1 MPHLFT
7 RASCAALILVALA
20 PASAQFADMPGRW
33 GYAMPLPFAS
43 TEIAG
48 AVVDVAVPEPLPA
61 DSRLWATPNLF
72 VSPHVSVDDPVS
84 YTPDSLDLFFLN
96 LGHFL
101 RGEEMPNRVDAARGY

>member
-48 AVVDVAVPEPLPA
+48 AVVDGKFHVVGGSTDGRGVSAFHGEYDPATNNWRWRAPLPMEL
-61 DSRLWATPNLF
+61 S
-72 VSPHVSVDDPVS
+72 HVGV
-84 YTPDSLDLFFLN
+84 
-96 LGHFL
+96 
-101 RGEEMPNRVDAARGY
+101 AAMNGKI